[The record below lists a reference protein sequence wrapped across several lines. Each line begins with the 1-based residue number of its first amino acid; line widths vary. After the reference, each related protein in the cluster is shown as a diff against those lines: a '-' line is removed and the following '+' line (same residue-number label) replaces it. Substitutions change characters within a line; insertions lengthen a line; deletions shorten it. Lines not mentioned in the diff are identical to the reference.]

1 MNSRRPVS
9 ARASVCRLILLAAI
23 AGSAACRHTPPL
35 LPGETLRKAIKVNQK
50 TLEEKGFPAKPPGS
64 ELFQWTDATLP
75 GSLSII
81 IDLSDQKATILR
93 GGRPAGW
100 TYVATGKSGHRTKT
114 GRFHISEKVRDK
126 VSTLWGQIV
135 GSGGRVIVSDARAGR
150 DGGGRFVGAPMPYWM
165 RIYGAVGMHAGPIP
179 NPGNPA
185 SHGCIRLPRPMA
197 QTLFDFVE
205 IGTPVT
211 VVP

>member
-1 MNSRRPVS
+1 MNSRHPIS
-9 ARASVCRLILLAAI
+9 ARAKACRLILLAAV
-23 AGSAACRHTPPL
+23 AGSAACRHTPSL

-50 TLEEKGFPAKPPGS
+50 TLEEKGCPAKPPRS
-64 ELFQWTDATLP
+64 QLFQWTDATLP
-75 GSLSII
+75 GPISIT

-100 TYVATGKSGHRTKT
+100 TYVATGKSGHRTT
-114 GRFHISEKVRDK
+114 PGRFHISEKVRDK

-185 SHGCIRLPRPMA
+185 SHGCIRLPRAMA
-197 QTLFDFVE
+197 ATLFDFVE